1 MVSLFFFFLEISIMT
16 KLLSFSQTLKFIAA
30 VGDKR
35 TVIVEGENGIG
46 KTALFHALK
55 RLPKF
60 ADHIAVDPI
69 DCTQLSD
76 GSVWMPDLD
85 REAGVSR
92 ELPNE
97 RFGVSKIN
105 QRGVNGSS
113 PVLIG
118 LDELAKAPNYIKN
131 VLAPIVYDRRIGN
144 YHMPEGSVVVCFT
157 NLSIEGLGDSIQA
170 HLRNRLVFV
179 KMRKPTADEWK
190 VWALDNGVHP
200 IITAFVEMNP
210 KVLESFLDYEPD
222 GQYYKGKGTDLSKE
236 NGFIFN
242 PRANQQAYATPRS
255 LVAASDVLYGA
266 DADSLDDDTLEVG
279 MCGTVGDVTAQAL
292 SSFIRFGRQI
302 TPMPRVVSDPTTAPL
317 SDNPTA
323 QLVQVFKFVADTKTR
338 EEAEA
343 VTTYVLRMVPEM
355 QSLFTNSVATSRAIG
370 LYASVTAFTGMMRE
384 HRDFQ

>member
-1 MVSLFFFFLEISIMT
+1 MT

-60 ADHIAVDPI
+60 EKHIAVDPI

-85 REAGVSR
+85 RENGVSR

-97 RFGVSKIN
+97 RFGVSKFN
-105 QRGVNGSS
+105 QRGVNGST
-113 PVLIG
+113 PVLIA
-118 LDELAKAPNYIKN
+118 LDEIAKAANYIKN
-131 VLAPIVYDRRIGN
+131 VLAPVIYDRRVGN

-190 VWALDNGVHP
+190 VWALDNAVHP
-200 IITAFVEMNP
+200 IVTAFVDMTP
-210 KVLESFLDYEPD
+210 KVMESFLDYEPD
-222 GQYYKGKGTDLSKE
+222 GQYYKGKQTDLSKE
-236 NGFIFN
+236 NGYIFN
-242 PRANQQAYATPRS
+242 PRGSQQAYATPRS

-266 DADSLDDDTLEVG
+266 DADGLDDDTLEVG
-279 MCGTVGDVTAQAL
+279 LCGTVGDVTAQAM

-302 TPMPRVVSDPTTAPL
+302 TPMSRVVSDPTTAPL

-323 QLVQVFKFVADTKTR
+323 QLVQVFKFVADTTTR
-338 EEAEA
+338 EQAEA
-343 VTTYVLRMVPEM
+343 ISTYVLRMVPEM

-370 LYASVTAFTGMMRE
+370 LYASVPAFTGMMRE